1 MADTPR
7 LTIAAISTPPG
18 TGGIAVIRVSG
29 PQAIEAVDS
38 IWQGRKLSDV
48 PARTATLGHLIDP
61 AEGQPLDQVLATVF
75 RAPHSFTGEDT
86 VEISVHGS
94 TWLQQEALHI
104 LTSLPGVRL
113 AEPGEFTRRAFMAGN
128 VDLPQAEAIADLIAA
143 QSKAAARLALNQLRG
158 NLSDTVNTLRTRL
171 LELAA
176 LLELELDFSDQD
188 VEFADRTQLTSL
200 CRQALDEVSRLLASF
215 RSGQA
220 IMNGVPIAIVG
231 PTNAGKS
238 SLLNALVGDNR
249 VIVSDMHGTTRDVV
263 TDTLQLGD
271 HLLRLADTAG
281 TRQTDDPIENLGI
294 ERSRREAQRA
304 HILLIVTDATTT
316 TGNPVDLIPDPA
328 PPHTIL
334 VLNKT
339 DLLPG
344 PALPSDATPFDAIV
358 PLSAKTG
365 EGLSSLKTAIT
376 DILVRE
382 IPPSDTVVITN
393 VRHAE
398 MLRQAK
404 DALERTLQTLED
416 PYVTT
421 DIAALELRTA
431 TDALSAL
438 TGQISAPEILSTVF
452 SRFCIGK

>member
-1 MADTPR
+1 M
-7 LTIAAISTPPG
+7 TIAAISTPHG

-38 IWQGRKLSDV
+38 IWQGRKLSTV
-48 PARTATLGHLIDP
+48 LARTATLGYLIDP
-61 AEGQPLDQVLATVF
+61 AENRPLDQVLATVF

-94 TWLQQEALHI
+94 TWLQQEVLHI
-104 LTSLPGVRL
+104 LTSIPGVRL
-113 AEPGEFTRRAFMAGN
+113 AEAGEFTRRAFLAGN
-128 VDLPQAEAIADLIAA
+128 VDLPQAEAIADLISA

-158 NLSDTVNTLRTRL
+158 NLSDTINTLRSQL

-188 VEFADRTQLTSL
+188 VEFADRDKLVTL
-200 CRQALDEVSRLLASF
+200 CRQALDEVTHLLNSF

-238 SLLNALVGDNR
+238 SLLNALVGENR
-249 VIVSDMHGTTRDVV
+249 VIVCDIHGTTRDVV
-263 TDTLQLGD
+263 TDTLQLED
-271 HLLRLADTAG
+271 YLLRLADTAG
-281 TRQTDDPIENLGI
+281 TRQTEDPIETLGI
-294 ERSRREAQRA
+294 ERSRLEAQRA
-304 HILLIVTDATTT
+304 HILLIVTDVTDI
-316 TGNPVDLIPDPA
+316 NCDPSKLIPTPD

-334 VLNKT
+334 ILNKT
-339 DLLPG
+339 DKAPT
-344 PALPSDATPFDAIV
+344 PTPSTDPKPFDAIV

-365 EGLSSLKTAIT
+365 QGLDTLKKVIS
-376 DILVRE
+376 DILNRE
-382 IPPSDTVVITN
+382 IPPSDTIVITN

-398 MLRQAK
+398 MLRNARE
-404 DALERTLQTLED
+404 ALLSTLKTLED
-416 PYVTT
+416 PYATT
-421 DIAALELRTA
+421 DIAAAELRTA